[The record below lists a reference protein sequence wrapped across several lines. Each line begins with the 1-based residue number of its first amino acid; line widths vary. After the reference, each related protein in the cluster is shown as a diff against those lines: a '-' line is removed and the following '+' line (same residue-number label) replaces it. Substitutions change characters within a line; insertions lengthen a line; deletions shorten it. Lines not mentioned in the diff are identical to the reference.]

1 MLIETSENLTGRP
14 RCWLSVVA
22 ISDWMRGVSTTRGTA
37 MRATTNRSTT
47 TPTPISSQVRS
58 PLIAPCGSAPCS
70 SALLDRRQPEAA
82 RPDRPHERPV
92 LLERLRLSVRA
103 LHAGTGGGLHD
114 PGEDLPGH
122 RPRDSVL

>member
-1 MLIETSENLTGRP
+1 MLIENSENFKSRP
-14 RCWLSVVA
+14 RFCPSVVA
-22 ISDWMRGVSTTRGTA
+22 ISDWIRGVSTTRGTA
-37 MRATTNRSTT
+37 MRATANRSTT
-47 TPTPISSQVRS
+47 PPTPISSQVRS

-103 LHAGTGGGLHD
+103 FHDGAGGGVHA
-114 PGEDLPGH
+114 PAG
-122 RPRDSVL
+122 PR